1 MISRRRTRVS
11 RQKLDRAVKKEDA
24 IGRIAQAWKLI
35 GDSFVIL
42 KSDKEL
48 MLLPVFS
55 GVFCVLVSM
64 VVLGGGGLLL
74 LPQNL
79 AVRAAHRQSMSQ
91 GMWACLLLFYLVN
104 YFVIAFFNVALVS
117 AASSRLAGGH
127 ATINEGLETAWQR
140 KGKILQWALLSAT
153 VGILLRMIEERTA
166 RLGRFVGGLVGM
178 AWTLASYFVVPV
190 LAAEDV
196 GPAEALQRSADLFRE
211 TWGEEVVG
219 GFSFGLI
226 FTLARGAR
234 HSATAFGQNS
244 GTDRS
249 GGGRSVRSTLL
260 AFTLHRQR
268 RGARHIC
275 GSPLPLRQDQA
286 RLAWFPAGRLLDGVA
301 AEALAENGFD
311 IPSGT
316 CNQ

>member
-1 MISRRRTRVS
+1 
-11 RQKLDRAVKKEDA
+11 
-24 IGRIAQAWKLI
+24 
-35 GDSFVIL
+35 
-42 KSDKEL
+42 

-153 VGILLRMIEERTA
+153 VGILMRMIEERTA
-166 RLGRFVGGLVGM
+166 WLGRFVGELIGT
-178 AWTLASYFVVPV
+178 AWTFASYFVVPV

-226 FTLARGAR
+226 FTL
-234 HSATAFGQNS
+234 
-244 GTDRS
+244 
-249 GGGRSVRSTLL
+249 L
-260 AFTLHRQR
+260 AVP
-268 RGARHIC
+268 GIA
-275 GSPLPLRQDQA
+275 LPL
-286 RLAWFPAGRLLDGVA
+286 LGKTLGPTGVVAGAAFAVLYWLLLCIVSAAVQGIFVA
-301 AEALAENGFD
+301 ALYRYAKTKHVSPGFRLED
-311 IPSGT
+311 FSMAWQPKR
-316 CNQ
+316 